1 MAINLMEL
9 EIEPMNS
16 GLAGKTIM
24 LAGSNNLGKT
34 LQATKLPLPLL
45 ISFEPGGSAINCPKI
60 SPESWAKTKEI
71 FNDLCSKKLEDGMP
85 KYEYYQKNMYRTI
98 IIDTV
103 EVMSDLC
110 QKAVAADEGVND
122 ISEITG
128 KKNGYTIYRGA
139 IKTEINRLVNFGYTV
154 VFITHEEE
162 VEKEDEKG
170 NTYKFS
176 QPKGWSNTKS
186 EGRFICDL
194 CDFVIHLESNGVDEN
209 GDTVLSTGYTKQTK
223 RFFARSRFWCT
234 PFKIEPFTAK
244 NLEATIK
251 KAVEDTAEMEEAEI
265 EERFTVKENK
275 KSVVEWMEDIKPI
288 VVALIKYDKNKA
300 TAAWESILGEGN
312 KISECDDVIKLEQV
326 FNKLD
331 TLAKNLNIEV

>member
-9 EIEPMNS
+9 ENEPMNS

-34 LQATKLPLPLL
+34 FQATKLPLPLL
-45 ISFEPGGSAINCPKI
+45 ISFEPGGSAINCRKV

-71 FNDLCSKKLEDGMP
+71 FNDLCSKSKQDGMP

-110 QKAVAADEGVND
+110 QKAVATDEGVND

-139 IKTEINRLVNFGYTV
+139 IKTEINRLVSYGYTV

-265 EERFTVKENK
+265 EERFTMREHK